1 MEVNSEMAIDKIK
14 RIIDLPWPPERVW
27 RALTR
32 PEELSR
38 WFSDRVELDPTI
50 GGEIILEWDAY
61 GRATGVVEA
70 FDPPH
75 KFAFRWRAHGV
86 DPLEPLALDNS
97 TLVTFTLAS
106 TGAGTRLELVETGF
120 ASLRETI
127 RGAAYRENL
136 GGWRTEL
143 KELVDYVHQ
152 S

>member
-14 RIIDLPWPPERVW
+14 RIIDLPWSPERVW

-38 WFSDRVELDPTI
+38 WFSDRVKLDPTV

-75 KFAFRWRAHGV
+75 TFAFRWRAHGV
-86 DPLEPLALDNS
+86 DPVEPLAPDNS

-120 ASLRETI
+120 AALREPI
-127 RGAAYRENL
+127 RKAAYRENV